1 MKKPVSLPSS
11 LSDEVPILF
20 PQTGEEKEDS
30 EEFLEELEEDRESS
44 ESSEEADYDTET
56 LPGL

>member
-1 MKKPVSLPSS
+1 M
-11 LSDEVPILF
+11 PILF

-30 EEFLEELEEDRESS
+30 EEFLEELEEDRASS
-44 ESSEEADYDTET
+44 EYSEETDYDTET